1 MTATYKIA
9 AYYTER
15 GKVKQINEDTT
26 LAKVESESARE
37 VVEHRSWDSDHET
50 VPATI
55 FIIAEINDNEDVQL
69 FAFENYDRWDEECGP
84 LKHIHVDDLNKL
96 NNELKNHQGE
106 SFGDVLKAVQPLV
119 S

>member
-50 VPATI
+50 IPAPSSLL
-55 FIIAEINDNEDVQL
+55 Q
-69 FAFENYDRWDEECGP
+69 
-84 LKHIHVDDLNKL
+84 K
-96 NNELKNHQGE
+96 
-106 SFGDVLKAVQPLV
+106 
-119 S
+119 

>member
-9 AYYTER
+9 AYYTDR
-15 GKVKQINEDTT
+15 GKVKQITEDTT
-26 LAKVESESARE
+26 LTEVESESARE
-37 VVEHRSWDSDHET
+37 VVEHRSWDSDRET
-50 VPATI
+50 VPAPI

-106 SFGDVLKAVQPLV
+106 RFEDVLREAQNNVQ
-119 S
+119 